1 LERQLKKE
9 IRRRTKAE
17 NENEKNREEIQEI
30 KEKLTEKE
38 KQLNYSNIYIQQK
51 NKRNK
56 KTNL

>member
-1 LERQLKKE
+1 MERQLKKE

-38 KQLNYSNIYIQQK
+38 KQLNYSNIYIQRQ